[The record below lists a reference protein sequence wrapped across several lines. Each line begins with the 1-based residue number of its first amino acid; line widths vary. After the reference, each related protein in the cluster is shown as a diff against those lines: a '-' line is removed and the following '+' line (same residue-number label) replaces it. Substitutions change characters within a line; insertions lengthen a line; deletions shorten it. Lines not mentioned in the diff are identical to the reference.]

1 MTEHGLGQYPVSI
14 TFPVVWGEMDAFQHV
29 NNVVY
34 ARWAESGRIAYF
46 ERLRLME
53 RQRDDGIG
61 PILAKLSIDYR
72 RPVTYPDRIVL
83 ETTVKRI
90 GNTSFVMGN
99 RIRSEAQGVEV
110 ATTEEIIVLFDY
122 QAGKPT
128 AIDERLRA
136 AIHAVEAGQ
145 VPAPSPARGR

>member
-1 MTEHGLGQYPVSI
+1 MTGHGLARYPVSI
-14 TFPVVWGEMDAFQHV
+14 SFPVAWGEMDAFQHV

-46 ERLRLME
+46 DRLRLME
-53 RQRDDGIG
+53 RKVEDGIG
-61 PILAKLSIDYR
+61 PILAKLSIDYL
-72 RPVTYPDRIVL
+72 RPVTFPDTIQL

-99 RIRSEAQGVEV
+99 RIRSVVQGLEV

-122 QAGKPT
+122 RTGKPT
-128 AIDERLRA
+128 AVDERLRV
-136 AIHAVEAGQ
+136 AIHALEEGQ
-145 VPAPSPARGR
+145 ASGR